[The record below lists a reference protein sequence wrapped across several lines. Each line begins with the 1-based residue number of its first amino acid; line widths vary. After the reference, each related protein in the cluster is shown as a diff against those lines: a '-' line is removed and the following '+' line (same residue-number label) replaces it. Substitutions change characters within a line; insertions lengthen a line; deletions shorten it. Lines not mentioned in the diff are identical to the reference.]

1 MHGSSHRYWRRSLER
16 ANCLVPLCSAE
27 PCSSPE
33 AAELH
38 VTASSVAPQSV
49 DVDLNELAGRGPMCR
64 ALNASKFMA
73 VRGALG
79 VWSSFWACW
88 KWCTSWCCCGGPK
101 HSRRAPRPGDHEERT
116 PRHDLSETESEEED
130 NPCQADAIAWKEERC
145 KDAAQGWTKLLN
157 DDGVHSIGGELH
169 WDGLH
174 ASCQLCARHA
184 ESYALSKARRACSV
198 EGCEKAAQ
206 TVRGGVKLC
215 KLHSSTRK
223 KGSRRLSPALR

>member
-1 MHGSSHRYWRRSLER
+1 MLRRAL
-16 ANCLVPLCSAE
+16 LL
-27 PCSSPE
+27 PE

-38 VTASSVAPQSV
+38 VMASSVAPQSV

-64 ALNASKFMA
+64 AFNASKFMA

-157 DDGVHSIGGELH
+157 DDGYIAVAGSCIGMGSTRVV
-169 WDGLH
+169 
-174 ASCQLCARHA
+174 SCAPATL
-184 ESYALSKARRACSV
+184 KAMPCLRQEGACSV